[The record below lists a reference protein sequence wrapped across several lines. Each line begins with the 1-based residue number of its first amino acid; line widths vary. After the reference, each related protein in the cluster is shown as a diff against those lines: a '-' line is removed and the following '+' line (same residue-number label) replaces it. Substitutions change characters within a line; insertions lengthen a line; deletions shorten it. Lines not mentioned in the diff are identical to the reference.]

1 MDIKHF
7 KLILRANKLNLTQ
20 LSKKLNMT
28 YSVFTWKI
36 RNNRLLIT
44 EIFDILDILG
54 LEFDDVF
61 IKDVSDID
69 G

>member
-20 LSKKLNMT
+20 LSKKLDMT